1 MKKVHKNNFV
11 VVANTPNCKSLV
23 FKSQLF
29 NNSELRV
36 FVNRKI
42 YWFIATDVAKIL
54 EYKPKLFLKH
64 KCFKN
69 VCSHQELNLGNQLIR
84 LM

>member
-1 MKKVHKNNFV
+1 MKKVQKNNFA

-54 EYKPKLFLKH
+54 EYKPKLFLKMYAPT
-64 KCFKN
+64 KN
-69 VCSHQELNLGNQLIR
+69 
-84 LM
+84 